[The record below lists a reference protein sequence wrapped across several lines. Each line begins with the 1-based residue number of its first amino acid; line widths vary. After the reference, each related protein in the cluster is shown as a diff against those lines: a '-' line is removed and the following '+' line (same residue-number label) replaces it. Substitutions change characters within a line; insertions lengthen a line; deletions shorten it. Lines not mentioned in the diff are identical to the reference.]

1 MGENRIRETL
11 VSLHF
16 HGYKIVCGYIFLPLE
31 TRPPM
36 GSSRNSRNSRSR
48 SSIPSACYVFMLD
61 YTITIWASIHRALSH
76 KCATRIYVYIYI
88 RDIRIYST
96 VNVTDDKSI
105 SRLSAWWNREAAL
118 RGEKYLGGQRNR
130 RKEKKKERNKE
141 RKKEKKE
148 RREGKVRISI
158 YRGIGGLLNFIW
170 SEWSRFSLSRCY
182 GLSMQV
188 RLVIFMA
195 FGLGYL
201 QTARVQIPFNPD
213 KSFSCPE
220 IAL

>member
-1 MGENRIRETL
+1 M
-11 VSLHF
+11 
-16 HGYKIVCGYIFLPLE
+16 E

-36 GSSRNSRNSRSR
+36 GSSRNSRNSSR

-61 YTITIWASIHRALSH
+61 YTITIWASIQSSLINVQR
-76 KCATRIYVYIYI
+76 VYIYMYI
-88 RDIRIYST
+88 CDIRIYST

-118 RGEKYLGGQRNR
+118 RRENTWAGREGKKR
-130 RKEKKKERNKE
+130 KKE
-141 RKKEKKE
+141 EKKE
-148 RREGKVRISI
+148 REEGKVRISI
-158 YRGIGGLLNFIW
+158 YRGVGGLLNFIW

-195 FGLGYL
+195 FGFGYL
-201 QTARVQIPFNPD
+201 QTARVRIPFNPD

>member
-1 MGENRIRETL
+1 M
-11 VSLHF
+11 
-16 HGYKIVCGYIFLPLE
+16 
-31 TRPPM
+31 
-36 GSSRNSRNSRSR
+36 
-48 SSIPSACYVFMLD
+48 
-61 YTITIWASIHRALSH
+61 
-76 KCATRIYVYIYI
+76 YIYI
-88 RDIRIYST
+88 YAIYEYIARLT
-96 VNVTDDKSI
+96 
-105 SRLSAWWNREAAL
+105 SRTINQLADFQ
-118 RGEKYLGGQRNR
+118 RGETARLHFEGRNTWVGR
-130 RKEKKKERNKE
+130 ET
-141 RKKEKKE
+141 
-148 RREGKVRISI
+148 EGKVRISI

>member
-1 MGENRIRETL
+1 M
-11 VSLHF
+11 
-16 HGYKIVCGYIFLPLE
+16 
-31 TRPPM
+31 
-36 GSSRNSRNSRSR
+36 
-48 SSIPSACYVFMLD
+48 
-61 YTITIWASIHRALSH
+61 
-76 KCATRIYVYIYI
+76 YIYI
-88 RDIRIYST
+88 YAIYEYIARLT
-96 VNVTDDKSI
+96 
-105 SRLSAWWNREAAL
+105 SRTINQLADFQ
-118 RGEKYLGGQRNR
+118 RGETARLHFEGRNTWAGR
-130 RKEKKKERNKE
+130 ETEGKKKKKKE

-158 YRGIGGLLNFIW
+158 YRGVGGLLNFIW